1 MSTNSPWSLD
11 RFLRPGRWVRD
22 FVDDLAVASPARLA
36 IVSFVAVVAV
46 FAVILMLPASMRD
59 PASVPLSEHI
69 ANAVFVAVSAVCVT
83 GLTPVVTED
92 YWSDFGISVITAG
105 IQ

>member
-1 MSTNSPWSLD
+1 MARLTYGDSPLVRPTMESVSTNSPWSLD

-46 FAVILMLPASMRD
+46 FA
-59 PASVPLSEHI
+59 LSLIHI
-69 ANAVFVAVSAVCVT
+69 
-83 GLTPVVTED
+83 
-92 YWSDFGISVITAG
+92 
-105 IQ
+105 